1 MYRRAL
7 TRYSGT
13 TLDTPARTP
22 HYSPAAAALTGAGGG
37 LLSGIVGGGGGAI
50 MVPLM
55 TGVLKMS
62 QHTAHG
68 TSLVVIVGT
77 ALAAAITYSLDTS
90 LDWALVVALFAGS
103 SGGAY
108 AGARA
113 ASRLPAL
120 RLRQAFGLFIM
131 LVAARLLFF
140 PDVRALLVVTGWQ
153 EELLGIAI
161 GFFGGVT
168 SGALGVG
175 GGAVFVPALV
185 LLLGAEQHAA
195 QGISLWVVV
204 CSSLVGAV
212 THYRLGTVDLDAAR
226 WIAPV
231 AVPAGIA
238 GAVIAT
244 GLRAD
249 QLQAVFSVL
258 LVAIGL
264 QATITAT
271 TRLRA
276 QRRAA
281 QQPAP

>member
-1 MYRRAL
+1 M
-7 TRYSGT
+7 
-13 TLDTPARTP
+13 
-22 HYSPAAAALTGAGGG
+22 GAGGG
-37 LLSGIVGGGGGAI
+37 LLSGVVGGGGGAI

-77 ALAAAITYSLDTS
+77 ALAAAITYSLDS
-90 LDWALVVALFAGS
+90 PLDWALVVALFAGS
-103 SGGAY
+103 SAGAY
-108 AGARA
+108 VGAHA
-113 ASRLPAL
+113 SSRLPAL
-120 RLRQAFGLFIM
+120 RLRQAFGLFLM
-131 LVAARLLFF
+131 LVAARLLLF
-140 PDVRALLVVTGWQ
+140 PDISALLVVSGWR

-161 GFFGGVT
+161 GFFGGLT

-185 LLLGAEQHAA
+185 ILLGSEQHAA

-212 THYRLGTVDLDAAR
+212 THYRLGTVDLNAAR

-244 GLRAD
+244 QLDAG
-249 QLQAVFSVL
+249 QLQAVFSL
-258 LVAIGL
+258 ILVAIGL

-276 QRRAA
+276 ERTTTTQRSTD
-281 QQPAP
+281 PAL